1 MIEENFMAMLR
12 GETQRWSTI
21 RIVKYLV
28 KRFFLY
34 LIVISGALLFALPL
48 YLMIIT
54 SLKSADTL
62 YIRPFQWFP
71 QTLHFEN
78 YIKAWN
84 AFPFTLY
91 LRNTLFITITTII
104 GAVISTSMAA
114 YAFSRLKF
122 PARKLFFT
130 FVIGAMLLPKEVTFI
145 PTYLIWWKLKMVNTF
160 VPLIAPGWLARGLSK
175 IFLLRQFF
183 RSIPVELEDAAKI
196 DGSSAFQ
203 RYIRIILPLSKPA
216 LGVVLIFEFITNWNS
231 FVGPLIYLN
240 DPKLYTLNVGLNMF
254 KDAFAEQFSHM
265 PNMNYFMAIAT
276 LIVIPIIIIFVFLQK
291 YFVEGI
297 QLSGIKR

>member
-1 MIEENFMAMLR
+1 MLEENFMAMLR
-12 GETQRWSTI
+12 GESQRWTTK
-21 RIVKYLV
+21 RIVKYLI

-34 LIVISGALLFALPL
+34 LVVIGGAMLFAMPL

-54 SLKSADTL
+54 SLKSSDML
-62 YIRPFQWFP
+62 YQRPFKWIP
-71 QTLHFEN
+71 TEWHFEN
-78 YIKAWN
+78 YVKAWN

-91 LRNTLFITITTII
+91 LRNTVFITVTSII

-122 PARKLFFT
+122 PAKKLFFIL
-130 FVIGAMLLPKEVTFI
+130 VIGAMLLPKEVTFI
-145 PTYLIWWKLKMVNTF
+145 PTYLIWWKLRMVNTF
-160 VPLIAPGWLARGLSK
+160 VPLIAPSWLARGLSK

-183 RSIPVELEDAAKI
+183 RTIPIELEDAAKI
-196 DGSSAFQ
+196 DGASAFH
-203 RYIRIILPLSKPA
+203 RYTRIIIPLSKPA
-216 LGVVLIFEFITNWNS
+216 IGVVLIFEFITNWNS

-240 DPKLYTLNVGLNMF
+240 NPKLYTLNVGLNMF
-254 KDAFAEQFSHM
+254 KDAYSEQFSHM

-276 LIVIPIIIIFVFLQK
+276 LIVIPILFIFVFLQK